1 MWRLLY
7 CPPCVHACQ
16 RGLPA
21 LRAIVAYVPTCLR
34 ANVPRACQILIFM
47 CQPVNKAANISSG
60 VPVFQLGVLMC
71 QMVCQFAKHSNLTKN
86 FCTSLIY
93 KKFYITLDIIVI
105 NIMCI

>member
-21 LRAIVAYVPTCLR
+21 LCAIVAYVPTCLR

-47 CQPVNKAANISSG
+47 CQPVNKAANVSSG
-60 VPVFQLGVLMC
+60 GPVFQLGVPMC
-71 QMVCQFAKHSNLTKN
+71 QMMCQFAKHSLYEILRKI
-86 FCTSLIY
+86 S
-93 KKFYITLDIIVI
+93 VRH
-105 NIMCI
+105 